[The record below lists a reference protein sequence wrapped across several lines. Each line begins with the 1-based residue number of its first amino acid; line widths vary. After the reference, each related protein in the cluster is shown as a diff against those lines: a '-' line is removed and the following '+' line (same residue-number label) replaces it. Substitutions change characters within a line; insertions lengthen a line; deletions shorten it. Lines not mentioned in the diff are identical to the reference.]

1 MLTII
6 FIYSLLIMALNFH
19 KFLAIPFYWIY
30 KQSIFGMTDED
41 WQKMVNDKTKNGI
54 DIDKI
59 FTRIFGEK

>member
-1 MLTII
+1 
-6 FIYSLLIMALNFH
+6 MALNFH